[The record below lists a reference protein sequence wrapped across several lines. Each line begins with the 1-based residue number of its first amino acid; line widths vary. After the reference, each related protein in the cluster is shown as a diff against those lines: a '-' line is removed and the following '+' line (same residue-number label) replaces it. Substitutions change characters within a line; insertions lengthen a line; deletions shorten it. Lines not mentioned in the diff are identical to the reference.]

1 MMRRKFISVIF
12 QLFKN
17 ISYLGRGI
25 NVAESEYINVLP
37 QEDRSAGMGI
47 GGLILLGLQHTFTMF
62 GATVLVPYL
71 TGIPVNVALFT
82 AGIGTLL
89 FHWITKWKVPVFLG
103 SSFAYIAPII
113 AVTMYY
119 MNQAGLNYN
128 SINDAVAAGVD
139 LRPYLAY
146 ATGGI
151 ILAGLV
157 KFGLGF
163 LIKLIGIRRFE
174 KLFPPVISGTMI
186 ILIGLILSPVAIQMA
201 SNNWWIALAS
211 LITAVIA
218 RLYFTGFS
226 RLVPVIWGIIVGYI
240 VAALTGN
247 VNFVEVGKASWV
259 GIPEFY
265 LPKFSLY
272 AIATIVPV
280 AIAPSVEH
288 FGDIFAIS
296 AVVGKR
302 FFEDPGMHRTLMG
315 DGLATSVAGLL
326 GGPANTTYSENT
338 GVLAFTK
345 AFNPWIMRI
354 TAFFAILLAMVPKV
368 GAIVRSI
375 PVPVMGGIE
384 ILLFGMIASIGVR
397 TLVVN
402 KVKVDGRNLVTMS
415 LMLVTGLGGA
425 VFKAGNFSL
434 QGLGLA
440 AIVGVVVNGIFVL
453 TGASDD

>member
-1 MMRRKFISVIF
+1 M
-12 QLFKN
+12 N
-17 ISYLGRGI
+17 
-25 NVAESEYINVLP
+25 EYVDVTL
-37 QEDRSAGMGI
+37 QEDRSEGMST

-82 AGIGTLL
+82 AGLGTLL
-89 FHWITKWKVPVFLG
+89 FHWITNWKVPVFLG

-113 AVTMYY
+113 AVTMHY
-119 MNQAGLNYN
+119 MNEAGLNYG

-151 ILAGLV
+151 FLAGLV
-157 KFGLGF
+157 KFGFGI
-163 LIKLIGIRRFE
+163 LIKFIGIRRFE

-186 ILIGLILSPVAIQMA
+186 ILIGLILSPVAINMA
-201 SNNWWIALAS
+201 SGNWWIALVS
-211 LITAVIA
+211 LFTAVIV
-218 RLYFTGFS
+218 RLYTRGFS
-226 RLVPVIWGIIVGYI
+226 RLVPVIWGIIVGYV
-240 VAALTGN
+240 VAAITGN
-247 VNFVEVGKASWV
+247 VSFAEVGTASWV
-259 GIPEFY
+259 GMPELY
-265 LPKFSLY
+265 LPKFSWY
-272 AIATIVPV
+272 AAAAIIPV

-288 FGDIFAIS
+288 FGDVFAIS
-296 AVVGKR
+296 AVVGKK
-302 FFEDPGMHRTLMG
+302 FYEDPGMHRTLMG
-315 DGLATSVAGLL
+315 DGLATSLGGFL

-354 TAFFAILLAMVPKV
+354 AAFFAILLALIPKV

-384 ILLFGMIASIGVR
+384 ILLFGMIASIGAK
-397 TLVVN
+397 TLIN
-402 KVKVDGRNLVTMS
+402 NQVKVEGKNLVTMS

-425 VFKAGNFSL
+425 VFQAGNFAL

-440 AIVGVVVNGIFVL
+440 AVVGVLTNLIL
-453 TGASDD
+453 TITGASEY